1 MKKLSIKKPNIHIGS
16 VLKSRRFRHGS
27 MATIITALF
36 IVAVVV
42 INIIATLILERFPTN
57 IDLTSNQIF
66 QLTDE
71 SIDFAKSID
80 MDVNITVCK
89 NETDLINNTYANQAN
104 SIIKSY
110 AQYNSHVKVDYVDLL
125 EEPTFASQYSDY
137 GVTDYSVIVETEKR
151 TKVLNMN
158 DMFETSY
165 DQTTYQQTTSS
176 SAEQMMT
183 SALMYVT
190 DDKVSQVSIL
200 TGHSEVDV
208 PGLTSMLE
216 DNNYEA
222 TQQNIETEEINQDA
236 DIAVIYSPTT
246 DYSAEE
252 LEKLDTFLDNN
263 GQFGKTLIYVAS
275 IQQPEGGLPNLEA
288 FLKEWGITVGQ
299 GVVAETDSTNIYG
312 QSPYFFGAN
321 IVDDDENTYT
331 KDLRDGDL
339 PYLAYYTRP
348 VTLEF
353 EMANNRTAQLLL
365 ESPETSVLVP
375 MDAESFDVD
384 SAEQQSY
391 GIAALGR
398 RLRYADDG
406 ITEQYSNVL
415 VFGGTGLFDESLI
428 SSSRY
433 NNNEYAINV
442 INKLTGKED
451 NLNIVSVSFDAEAL
465 NPTESVTNTISLVF
479 TVLVPLGTLVIGVVI
494 WLRRRHR

>member
-1 MKKLSIKKPNIHIGS
+1 MKKLSIKKPNIGNAF
-16 VLKSRRFRHGS
+16 KSRRFKHGS
-27 MATIITALF
+27 MATIITVLF

-42 INIIATLILERFPTN
+42 VNIIASLILERFPTN
-57 IDLTSNQIF
+57 IDLTSKKIF
-66 QLTDE
+66 ELTDE
-71 SIDFAKSID
+71 SVEFAKGID
-80 MDVNITVCK
+80 MDVDITICK
-89 NETDLINNTYANQAN
+89 KETDLINNTYANQAN

-110 AQYNSHVKVDYVDLL
+110 AKYNNHVKVDYVDLL
-125 EEPTFASQYSDY
+125 EEPTFASKYSDY
-137 GVTDYSVIVETEKR
+137 NLTDYSIVIKTDNR
-151 TKVLNMN
+151 TKVINMTE
-158 DMFETSY
+158 MFETNY

-190 DDKVSQVSIL
+190 DDKVSKVSIL
-200 TGHSEVDV
+200 TGHSEIDV

-222 TQQNIETEEINQDA
+222 AEQNIETEEINKDA
-236 DIAVIYSPTT
+236 DIALIYSPTT
-246 DYSAEE
+246 DYSEEE
-252 LEKLDTFLDNN
+252 LKKLDTFLDNN
-263 GQFGKTLIYVAS
+263 GQFGKNLIYVAS

-288 FLKEWGITVGQ
+288 FLKEWGINIGQ
-299 GVVAETDSTNIYG
+299 GVVAETESMNIYG
-312 QSPYFFGAN
+312 QTPYFFGAN
-321 IVDDDENTYT
+321 IVDDDDHTYT

-348 VTLEF
+348 VTLDF
-353 EMANNRTAQLLL
+353 ETANNRTAQLLL
-365 ESPETSVLVP
+365 ESPDTSVLVP
-375 MDAESFDVD
+375 MNAENFNAD
-384 SAEQQSY
+384 SAEKQSY

-398 RLRYADDG
+398 RLRYGDDG

-415 VFGGTGLFDESLI
+415 VFGGVGLFDQSLI

-465 NPTESVTNTISLVF
+465 NPTESVSNTISLIF
-479 TVLVPLGTLVIGVVI
+479 TVLVPLGTLAIGIVI
-494 WLRRRHR
+494 WMRRRHK